1 MGKDIFRME
10 KEEILTSTYEL
21 TLLVSPDLPEFDA
34 QKVADKVKNMITDR
48 NGQIIQ
54 EHNWGK
60 KRLAYHIKKADSGY
74 YQTIIFTAPKEA
86 INEISHD
93 MLLVPEILRY
103 LSISLDKEGVVI
115 DQLFTPE
122 KETALVASM
131 MKEKIEPKTRA
142 TRRSPRTVKFPGQ
155 VTLDTTTK
163 AAVDGQSEEP
173 TTPVSQPETPDNKV
187 SPEQPAEISDQ
198 NSVQK
203 ETDDTDRL
211 KALDEKLDQIFKE
224 E

>member
-1 MGKDIFRME
+1 MGKDIFGME

-21 TLLVSPDLPEFDA
+21 TLLVSPDLSEFDA
-34 QKVADKVKNMITDR
+34 QKVVDKVKNMITSRD
-48 NGQIIQ
+48 GQIIK

-60 KRLAYHIKKADSGY
+60 KRLAYPIKKTDSGY

-86 INEISHD
+86 INEVTRD

-122 KETALVASM
+122 KEVALIASM
-131 MKEKIEPKTRA
+131 MKEKTEPTKTRI
-142 TRRSPRTVKFPGQ
+142 TRRTPRTIKSSSTTPTDVKITMDKQPKEPEILISDE
-155 VTLDTTTK
+155 TPH
-163 AAVDGQSEEP
+163 EEP
-173 TTPVSQPETPDNKV
+173 
-187 SPEQPAEISDQ
+187 AEVVDQ
-198 NSVQK
+198 DSVKK
-203 ETDDTDRL
+203 EADDTDRL
-211 KALDEKLDQIFKE
+211 KVLDEKLDQIFKE

>member
-1 MGKDIFRME
+1 ME

-21 TLLVSPDLPEFDA
+21 TLLILPDLSEFDA
-34 QKVADKVKNMITDR
+34 QKAVDKVRGMITSRD
-48 NGQIIQ
+48 GQIIQ

-74 YQTIIFTAPKEA
+74 YHTIIFTIPKEA

-93 MLLVPEILRY
+93 ILLMPEILRY

-122 KETALVASM
+122 KEAALAISM
-131 MKEKIEPKTRA
+131 TKEKIEPKTRA
-142 TRRSPRTVKFPGQ
+142 TRRSPRTVKF
-155 VTLDTTTK
+155 TNKDTEEE
-163 AAVDGQSEEP
+163 AVVIEP
-173 TTPVSQPETPDNKV
+173 NETIVESSSATDEDQPTNI
-187 SPEQPAEISDQ
+187 PEDS
-198 NSVQK
+198 
-203 ETDDTDRL
+203 TDRL
-211 KALDEKLDQIFKE
+211 KKLDEKLDQIFKE